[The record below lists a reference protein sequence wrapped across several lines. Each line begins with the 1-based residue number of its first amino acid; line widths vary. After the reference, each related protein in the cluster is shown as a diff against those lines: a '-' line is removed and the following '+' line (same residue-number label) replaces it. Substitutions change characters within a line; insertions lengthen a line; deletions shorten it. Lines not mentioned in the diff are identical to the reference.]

1 MNYRHAYHAG
11 NFADAFK
18 HIVLVALIQAMSRKD
33 TPFCFLDTHA
43 GIGIYD
49 LTDSAAKK
57 SGEAKGGIEKIYA
70 ADKLPVLVR
79 DYLACV
85 TQFNEL
91 APDQLRFYPGSPGF
105 ARRLMRSQDRIV
117 LSELH
122 EEDFHTLKNNFPH
135 YKQVGI
141 HHQDGYQALKA
152 FLPPKER
159 RGLILIDPPY
169 EKPNE
174 LTTVVNAL
182 AEAVTR
188 FATGVFALWY
198 PIKDMR
204 ALEKLHNSFRNKLPH
219 PMLITELCI
228 YPETIGTQLN
238 GCGML
243 IINPPWQLHETIKE
257 ILPWLWN
264 VLSPNKQGRYNIIS
278 H

>member
-18 HIVLVALIQAMSRKD
+18 HIVLVALIKAMSRKD
-33 TPFCFLDTHA
+33 KPFCFLDTHA

-49 LTDSAAKK
+49 LMATAAKK
-57 SGEAKGGIEKIYA
+57 SGEADSGITKIYNA
-70 ADKLPVLVR
+70 PNPPALIQ

-85 TQFNEL
+85 AQFNEL
-91 APDQLRFYPGSPGF
+91 TPDQLRYYPGSPGF
-105 ARRLMRSQDRIV
+105 ARRLLRPQDKMV
-117 LSELH
+117 LTELH
-122 EEDFHTLKNNFPH
+122 EDDWQSLKKNFPH
-135 YKQVGI
+135 YKQVAI

-159 RGLILIDPPY
+159 RGLTLIDPPY

-174 LTTVVNAL
+174 LTTVVTAL

-198 PIKDMR
+198 PIKDSR
-204 ALEKLHNSFRNKLPH
+204 SLTKLHHAFQNKLPY
-219 PMLITELCI
+219 PLLITELCI
-228 YPETIGTQLN
+228 YPETLGTELN

-243 IINPPWQLHETIKE
+243 IVNPPWQLHETIQE